1 MMTYYDFFLTRI
13 LPLFF
18 DPSLFGG
25 IGERIFFYVFTT
37 GCTLIITLPF
47 VYLPV
52 SCFVSIIRYVLK
64 IKR

>member
-37 GCTLIITLPF
+37 GCTLFITLPF

-52 SCFVSIIRYVLK
+52 SFIVLLIRKVIQ